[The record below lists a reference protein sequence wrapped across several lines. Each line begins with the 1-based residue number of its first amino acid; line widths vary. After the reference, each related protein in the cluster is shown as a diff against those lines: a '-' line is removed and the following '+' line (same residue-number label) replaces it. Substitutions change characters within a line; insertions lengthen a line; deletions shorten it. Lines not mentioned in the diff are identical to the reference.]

1 MPVRWYDIDLKSHVN
16 NTRYLQWI
24 LDTLPAET
32 LEKHLREVD
41 VIYKAESVLGDTVLS
56 ETGIGET
63 ESILLHKLTSQSTGN
78 ELVQARTDWQ

>member
-1 MPVRWYDIDLKSHVN
+1 MSVRRHDIDLNSHVVN
-16 NTRYLQWI
+16 NRHLQWI

-56 ETGIGET
+56 EAGILEA
-63 ESILLHKLTSQSTGN
+63 ESILLHEVSSHGI
-78 ELVQARTDWQ
+78 